1 MNPSNIKKG
10 LARFFG
16 APYDPRRLSHKFAAL
31 VSVLLCLAAVP
42 VFFNCFAD
50 AKDPIA
56 YPLEDGVNSY
66 NPYVQQFDA
75 FEKGQLEIDFPVSPR
90 LTALENPYDYT
101 ARHNSGAYFLW
112 DRAMYGGKYYSY
124 FGIAPVIAVYYP
136 YYLATGALPGDSFTL
151 GVFLFITA
159 LFLPLALFGW
169 AEAFGQRTPLILLM
183 FAVPSLFAGS
193 GISFRVSFLRVCG
206 I

>member
-101 ARHNSGAYFLW
+101 A
-112 DRAMYGGKYYSY
+112 
-124 FGIAPVIAVYYP
+124 
-136 YYLATGALPGDSFTL
+136 
-151 GVFLFITA
+151 
-159 LFLPLALFGW
+159 
-169 AEAFGQRTPLILLM
+169 
-183 FAVPSLFAGS
+183 
-193 GISFRVSFLRVCG
+193 
-206 I
+206 

>member
-56 YPLEDGVNSY
+56 YPLEDGVNPTTRMCS
-66 NPYVQQFDA
+66 
-75 FEKGQLEIDFPVSPR
+75 S
-90 LTALENPYDYT
+90 LT
-101 ARHNSGAYFLW
+101 
-112 DRAMYGGKYYSY
+112 
-124 FGIAPVIAVYYP
+124 
-136 YYLATGALPGDSFTL
+136 
-151 GVFLFITA
+151 
-159 LFLPLALFGW
+159 
-169 AEAFGQRTPLILLM
+169 
-183 FAVPSLFAGS
+183 PSK
-193 GISFRVSFLRVCG
+193 RVSLRSTFP
-206 I
+206 